1 MISNQ
6 LAQKVKELELHT
18 RRILATSSVGTMCS
32 RQKGFG
38 FEFDQLRGYQY
49 GDDVRLIDWKSS
61 ARTGLQSLLVR
72 QYFEER
78 NRSFMICL
86 DVSAST
92 LFGSSDLSK
101 QEVMQQIA
109 GVLALAAC
117 WSKDKFGLILFSE
130 QIECVMPPG
139 SGRAHANAI
148 VEKIFSHTPQFKTTN
163 FNVLCDYVAQKV
175 AAKTTMLVV
184 SDFIAPD
191 FTSSLKKI
199 LNKKN
204 FIAITCL
211 DSQETELK
219 DVGLVWMQ
227 DPETEQLILVN
238 TKNSGNNTIA
248 RGLHHRLHEQRS
260 AFFSS
265 KIDTLV
271 LKNHQTF
278 MHDLITFFQKRMV
291 Y

>member
-6 LAQKVKELELHT
+6 LKQKVKELELHT
-18 RRILATSSVGTMCS
+18 RRILSTSGVGVTRS

-38 FEFDQLRGYQY
+38 FEFDQLRAYQY

-92 LFGSSDLSK
+92 LFGSSQLSK

-117 WSKDKFGLILFSE
+117 WSKDKFGLILFSDH
-130 QIECVMPPG
+130 IEHVTPPG
-139 SGRAHANAI
+139 RGAAHANEI
-148 VEKIFSHTPQFKTTN
+148 VEKIFSHTPQAKTTN
-163 FNVLCDYVAQKV
+163 FNMLCDYLAQQV
-175 AAKTTMLVV
+175 PAKTTMLVV

-211 DSQETELK
+211 DPQETELK

-227 DPETEQLILVN
+227 DPETGQLILVN
-238 TKNSGNNTIA
+238 TKQRGNNSIIH
-248 RGLHHRLHEQRS
+248 GLAHRLHEQQS

-278 MHDLITFFQKRMV
+278 MHDLITFFQKRMI